1 MSLNTS
7 PTALVE
13 QLFLDFS
20 IQDVLSDTRRFVEP
34 WKTMYVDAIQDGRY
48 GDAIW
53 ARYHIYGDP
62 EPMPCDCG
70 HIHASRKTVMEEIK
84 EDALGY
90 RVNNPEEYFQA
101 LDFYAGTSDADG
113 HADVIEVIT
122 NLSEEDIAKFKAK
135 EEKAREDESDC
146 DSERYWRDI
155 REVL

>member
-1 MSLNTS
+1 MAMSQGIP
-7 PTALVE
+7 PTGLVE

-20 IQDVLSDTRRFVEP
+20 IQNVLTDTRNFVEP

-70 HIHASRKTVMEEIK
+70 NDHASRKTVMEEIK

-90 RVNNPEEYFQA
+90 RVNDPEEYFQA
-101 LDFYAGTSDADG
+101 LDFYARTSDADG
-113 HADVIEVIT
+113 HVDVIEVIA
-122 NLSEEDIAKFKAK
+122 NLNEEDIAEFKAK
-135 EEKAREDESDC
+135 EEEEREDEP
-146 DSERYWRDI
+146 E
-155 REVL
+155 